1 MSQKEVIKSRIRSVL
16 ASMSKLRIEY
26 SSYEDQL
33 SDLRSDLLE
42 IERKEIEDADKP
54 KPNPKE
60 KEEQD

>member
-1 MSQKEVIKSRIRSVL
+1 
-16 ASMSKLRIEY
+16 MSKLRIEY